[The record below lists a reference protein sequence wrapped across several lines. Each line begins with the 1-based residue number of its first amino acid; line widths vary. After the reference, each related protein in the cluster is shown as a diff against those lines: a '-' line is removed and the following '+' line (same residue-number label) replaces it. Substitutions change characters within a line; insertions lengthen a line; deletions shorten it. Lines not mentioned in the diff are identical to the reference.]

1 MDAKYPDPLTAEE
14 RREMIG
20 PVTLP
25 GGLTVDE
32 IIEAVESYDES
43 IGFCMKCGQEHSCVE
58 PDGRGLVCEVCE
70 SASVYGAEEIL
81 IMLG

>member
-1 MDAKYPDPLTAEE
+1 MDSQHPDPLTAEE

-25 GGLTVDE
+25 EGLTGETVL
-32 IIEAVESYDES
+32 EAMYSHES
-43 IGFCMKCGQEHSCVE
+43 IGFCLACGQEHSCVE
-58 PDGRGLVCEVCE
+58 PDGKGLVCEVCGA
-70 SASVYGAEEIL
+70 ASVYGAEEIL

>member
-25 GGLTVDE
+25 EGLTGETVL
-32 IIEAVESYDES
+32 EAMYSHES
-43 IGFCMKCGQEHSCVE
+43 IGFCLACGQEHSCVE

-70 SASVYGAEEIL
+70 SASVYGADEIL
-81 IMLG
+81 IMVG